1 MRRALSAGAYN
12 KIKANIL
19 YDINSLSNPGEILLQ
34 HKCETEKGRGGGEGG
49 QLVIFFKNVKTTC
62 REYTILNSG

>member
-34 HKCETEKGRGGGEGG
+34 HKCETEKGRGGGREDNL
-49 QLVIFFKNVKTTC
+49 QFFF
-62 REYTILNSG
+62 

>member
-34 HKCETEKGRGGGEGG
+34 HKCETEKGRGGGGRTTRNF
-49 QLVIFFKNVKTTC
+49 FFKCKDN
-62 REYTILNSG
+62 L

>member
-34 HKCETEKGRGGGEGG
+34 HKCETEKGRGGGGRTTRN
-49 QLVIFFKNVKTTC
+49 FF
-62 REYTILNSG
+62 